1 MSLQQ
6 FLCGTVVCGGG
17 CGVDGAGAQGGEAA
31 RAVGSVGQV
40 VVSAQCLTDCGK
52 VIAHQCHIGTGSK
65 CGLDAFARIG
75 NTLCASHVE
84 VVADNGAVK
93 AVVT

>member
-6 FLCGTVVCGGG
+6 LLRGAVVCGGG
-17 CGVDGAGAQGGEAA
+17 FGVDGAGAQGGETAC
-31 RAVGSVGQV
+31 AVGRIGQV
-40 VVSAQCLTDCGK
+40 VVAAQCLTDCGK
-52 VIAHQCHIGTGSK
+52 VVAHQCHIGTGSK
-65 CGLDAFARIG
+65 RGLDAFARVG

-84 VVADNGAVK
+84 VVTDNGAVK

>member
-6 FLCGTVVCGGG
+6 FLRGAVVRGGG
-17 CGVDGAGAQGGEAA
+17 YGVNEAGAQGGETAC
-31 RAVGSVGQV
+31 AVGCIGQV
-40 VVSAQCLTDCGK
+40 VVAAQCLTDCGK
-52 VIAHQCHIGTGSK
+52 VVTHQCHIGTGSK
-65 CGLDAFARIG
+65 CGLDAFAGVG

-84 VVADNGAVK
+84 VIADNGAVK